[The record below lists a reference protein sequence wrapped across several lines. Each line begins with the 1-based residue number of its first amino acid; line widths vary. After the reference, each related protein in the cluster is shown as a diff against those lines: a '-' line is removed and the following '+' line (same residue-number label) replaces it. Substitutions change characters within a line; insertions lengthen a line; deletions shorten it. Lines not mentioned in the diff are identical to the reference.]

1 MIRSF
6 SEFIKKPV
14 TESNDFFSFDTVT
27 NLFGKGI
34 DAISDV
40 VKGKVVAVLLSKL
53 GIKEGTIFSKLV
65 ENFVETIPVGD
76 YYSIMFKGKASAPYL
91 APKAAQATI
100 EFLMEKG
107 VDGVAENLGV
117 EKDGLIYRTIS
128 EMITNETTRENF
140 KNSLEKFFLEIFGGL
155 EPTSVE
161 QFKKDLSSTE
171 KNQIMSSLEK
181 TAKTEGSDLKD
192 PDAKQ
197 GLFDAFFGNLSTAA
211 NTNAAQSSTTSG
223 DLFANLTGK

>member
-1 MIRSF
+1 MVKSF

-14 TESNDFFSFDTVT
+14 NEADLFSWDTVT
-27 NLFGKGI
+27 SLFGKGL
-34 DAISDV
+34 DAVSDV
-40 VKGKVVAVLLSKL
+40 VKAKVVATLLSKL

-76 YYSIMFKGKASAPYL
+76 YYSLMFKGKASAPYL

-128 EMITNETTRENF
+128 EMVTNETTRENF
-140 KNSLEKFFLEIFGGL
+140 KKTLEKFFLEIFGGL
-155 EPTSVE
+155 EPTSVD
-161 QFKKDLSSTE
+161 QFKKDLSSQE
-171 KNQIMSSLEK
+171 KNQIMGSLEQA
-181 TAKTEGSDLKD
+181 AKTQGTDLKD
-192 PDAKQ
+192 PEAKQ
-197 GLFDAFFGNLSTAA
+197 GMFDSFFGNLATAA
-211 NTNAAQSSTTSG
+211 NTNAAQSTTTSG

>member
-1 MIRSF
+1 MVKSF
-6 SEFIKKPV
+6 SEYIKNPV
-14 TESNDFFSFDTVT
+14 NEADLFSWDTVT
-27 NLFGKGI
+27 SLFGKGL
-34 DAISDV
+34 DAVSDV
-40 VKGKVVAVLLSKL
+40 LKAKVVATLLSKL

-76 YYSIMFKGKASAPYL
+76 YYSLMFKGKASASYL

-128 EMITNETTRENF
+128 EMVTNETTRENF
-140 KNSLEKFFLEIFGGL
+140 KNNLEKFYLEIFGGL

-161 QFKKDLSSTE
+161 QFKKDLSSQE
-171 KNQIMSSLEK
+171 KNQIMSSLEQ
-181 TAKTEGSDLKD
+181 TAKAQGTDLKD

-197 GLFDAFFGNLSTAA
+197 GMFDSFFGNLATAA
-211 NTNAAQSSTTSG
+211 NTNAAQSTTTSG
-223 DLFANLTGK
+223 DLFAALTGK

>member
-27 NLFGKGI
+27 SLFGKGI

-117 EKDGLIYRTIS
+117 EKDGLIFRTIS
-128 EMITNETTRENF
+128 EMITNETTRDNF

-155 EPTSVE
+155 ESTSVE

-171 KNQIMSSLEK
+171 KNQIMNSLEK
-181 TAKTEGSDLKD
+181 TAKTQGSDLKD

>member
-1 MIRSF
+1 MVKSF
-6 SEFIKKPV
+6 SEFINKPV
-14 TESNDFFSFDTVT
+14 NEADLFSWDTVT
-27 NLFGKGI
+27 SLFGKGL
-34 DAISDV
+34 DAVSDV
-40 VKGKVVAVLLSKL
+40 LKGKVIAVLLSKL

-76 YYSIMFKGKASAPYL
+76 YYSLMFKGKASASYL

-128 EMITNETTRENF
+128 EMVTNETTRENF
-140 KNSLEKFFLEIFGGL
+140 KKTLEKFFLEIFGGL

-161 QFKKDLSSTE
+161 QFKKDLSSQE
-171 KNQIMSSLEK
+171 KNQIMSSLEQ
-181 TAKTEGSDLKD
+181 TAKSQGTDLKD
-192 PDAKQ
+192 PEAKQ
-197 GLFDAFFGNLSTAA
+197 GMFDSFFGNLATAA
-211 NTNAAQSSTTSG
+211 NTNAAQSTTTAG